1 MPQTRLLSRLC
12 TGGQDSE
19 RRMFWAVQW
28 VPGHPQRSDTKAI
41 GPSDSFMHGGASV

>member
-1 MPQTRLLSRLC
+1 MPQTRLLRRLR
-12 TGGQDSE
+12 TGGQYSE

-41 GPSDSFMHGGASV
+41 GRSDSFMHGGASV